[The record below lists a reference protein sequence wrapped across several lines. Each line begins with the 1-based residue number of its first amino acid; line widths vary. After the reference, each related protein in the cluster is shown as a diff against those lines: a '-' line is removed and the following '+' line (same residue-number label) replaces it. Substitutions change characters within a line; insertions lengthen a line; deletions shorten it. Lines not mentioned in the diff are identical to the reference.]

1 MGSEEVYEV
10 NVDLYDHYANLRFF
24 TYQASLPDCLIFGA
38 GSKYCSGKPGATFQ
52 PDIRLCLIDQAHA
65 RSKSG
70 GSLIDQAAA

>member
-1 MGSEEVYEV
+1 LEQDQKS
-10 NVDLYDHYANLRFF
+10 
-24 TYQASLPDCLIFGA
+24 
-38 GSKYCSGKPGATFQ
+38 CSGKSGTTSQ